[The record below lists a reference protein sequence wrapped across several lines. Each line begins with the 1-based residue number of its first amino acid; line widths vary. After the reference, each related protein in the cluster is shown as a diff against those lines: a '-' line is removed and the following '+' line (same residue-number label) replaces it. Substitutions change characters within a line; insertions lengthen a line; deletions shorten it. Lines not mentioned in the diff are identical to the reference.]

1 MSIFIALTYHSE
13 DELQDLDITKHKV
26 LDRKRRDLSSQTD
39 NNEESNIK
47 TEHIENEPQVDTDKR
62 IEKRSNDE
70 KTKVASSLDD
80 VSELLEG
87 SENSDDVQR
96 RTRQL
101 RPSIISSPWRISS
114 SRAVNFAPSQQN
126 SFGSSFN
133 GYPSAT
139 SGYLF
144 KSDGRFYPT
153 NPFKSSSDD
162 FQPVISTYS
171 GNNNKNKYNFPSFGS
186 NSGSSSG
193 YVIEPSDR
201 DQEATS
207 KYKQSSKIP
216 SQSSALL
223 PLLYSLESFEPKVK
237 QTTTPPPIESQDNYS
252 YFHLGK
258 SSSSQSQQSQ
268 PQYQDKV
275 KTYAFP
281 ITNNNQQQQHQ
292 QQQQQQPTTTQ
303 RSFVSFNSVGGFFN
317 NNQQQSNQG
326 FLPLKPIQSSG
337 SGGNSNNNN
346 NNKFDKVTPAP
357 IYEGIKSASSYDS
370 RYTTPSPT
378 KNFQSTP
385 HYSSNGFL
393 NNLNFNNNN
402 KNSASIFNF
411 GIDNAKEREKQHEEK
426 VVEITTKKQT
436 YKQQYPIPTS
446 TPKYIQSYTTP
457 NQLFDVD
464 KFIAELRETQRLQNF
479 NKNIQQQQPIY
490 KISNN
495 TKTQSVLS
503 FGSNNNNKT
512 PNIRYQYFTSSTA
525 APDDDE
531 YYEDDEEVEPTYDN
545 GANLSK
551 FKLQNDKVNINN
563 NNRDN
568 YSSHTLNKKPNLIS
582 SNAAPYDDDEYYE
595 EYEDDD
601 DDYKILPP
609 PINKPKYTPMT
620 ETMAPRPINVTT
632 LRPYYVSGQ
641 TFSTPSPISST
652 IPSIIKFPDDVF
664 QAIRPFTSL
673 SPKVI
678 YNNGNKI
685 ALKPVNHLSGSYD
698 ITKATTKALSTTT
711 IRPTIRTTT
720 TTSSTTERTTTRKT
734 KINKIITKATTTAA
748 KKQQQVTSTTIK
760 PTRTAT
766 TTKRK
771 LYTSKSNV
779 RGNLRFKPSTKRPT
793 DLTRLEI
800 DEKLPNR

>member
-1 MSIFIALTYHSE
+1 MSISIALTHHSE

-26 LDRKRRDLSSQTD
+26 LDRKRRDLSSLTD
-39 NNEESNIK
+39 SNEESKLK
-47 TEHIENEPQVDTDKR
+47 TEHLENESETETDSTKR
-62 IEKRSNDE
+62 IEKRSNDDE
-70 KTKVASSLDD
+70 THVASLDE
-80 VSELLEG
+80 VSEILEG

-101 RPSIISSPWRISS
+101 RPSIISSPWRISNG
-114 SRAVNFAPSQQN
+114 RAVSYSPSHQN
-126 SFGSSFN
+126 SFGSSFS
-133 GYPSAT
+133 GFPSAQ
-139 SGYLF
+139 SGFLY

-153 NPFKSSSDD
+153 NPFKTSSDD
-162 FQPVISTYS
+162 FSPVISTYS
-171 GNNNKNKYNFPSFGS
+171 GNNNKNKYNFQSFGS

-193 YVIEPSDR
+193 YAYESSDR
-201 DQEATS
+201 DQEATP

-223 PLLYSLESFEPKVK
+223 PLIYSLESFEPKAK
-237 QTTTPPPIESQDNYS
+237 QITTSPPIESQDNYS

-258 SSSSQSQQSQ
+258 SSSSQQQQ
-268 PQYQDKV
+268 HQQQHQQYQDKV

-281 ITNNNQQQQHQ
+281 ITN
-292 QQQQQQPTTTQ
+292 QQPQQTTTQ

-326 FLPLKPIQSSG
+326 FSPLKSLQSSSSG
-337 SGGNSNNNN
+337 SNNSNKSN
-346 NNKFDKVTPAP
+346 KVTPAP

-370 RYTTPSPT
+370 RYTSPAPI
-378 KNFQSTP
+378 KKSQSTP

-393 NNLNFNNNN
+393 NNLSFN
-402 KNSASIFNF
+402 KNTATVFNF
-411 GIDNAKEREKQHEEK
+411 GIDSAKEREKQREEK
-426 VVEITTKKQT
+426 VVEITTKKQS
-436 YKQQYPIPTS
+436 YKQQQYPIPTS

-464 KFIAELRETQRLQNF
+464 KFIAELRETQRLQNGKNVGNF
-479 NKNIQQQQPIY
+479 GGNLSPHHNIQQQQSIY
-490 KISNN
+490 KI
-495 TKTQSVLS
+495 
-503 FGSNNNNKT
+503 NNNKT
-512 PNIRYQYFTSSTA
+512 QSQLLNKTPTIRYQYFTSPSPSSTTA
-525 APDDDE
+525 SPDE
-531 YYEDDEEVEPTYDN
+531 YYYDDENEEVVSTYDN

-551 FKLQNDKVNINN
+551 LKVQNDKVNSNK
-563 NNRDN
+563 DN

-582 SNAAPYDDDEYYE
+582 SNAAPYDDDEYYDD
-595 EYEDDD
+595 YEDEEEEF
-601 DDYKILPP
+601 KFLPP

-673 SPKVI
+673 SPKT
-678 YNNGNKI
+678 YSNNNANKFI
-685 ALKPVNHLSGSYD
+685 KTNHLSGSYD
-698 ITKATTKALSTTT
+698 FTKGTTTPIPHSTTKLTTKIPIT
-711 IRPTIRTTT
+711 IT
-720 TTSSTTERTTTRKT
+720 TTERTTTRKT
-734 KINKIITKATTTAA
+734 KLKIITKATTAG
-748 KKQQQVTSTTIK
+748 KKQQVTSTTVK
-760 PTRTAT
+760 PTRAAVT
-766 TTKRK
+766 TTRRK
-771 LYTSKSNV
+771 LYTSKANN
-779 RGNLRFKPSTKRPT
+779 RGTLRFKPTTKRP

>member
-1 MSIFIALTYHSE
+1 MSISIALTHYSE

-26 LDRKRRDLSSQTD
+26 LDRKRRDLSSLTD
-39 NNEESNIK
+39 SNEESKIK
-47 TEHIENEPQVDTDKR
+47 TEHLENESEKETDGTSKR
-62 IEKRSNDE
+62 VEKRSNDDE
-70 KTKVASSLDD
+70 THVASLDE
-80 VSELLEG
+80 VSEILEG

-101 RPSIISSPWRISS
+101 RPSIISSPWRISNG
-114 SRAVNFAPSQQN
+114 RAVNFAPSHQN
-126 SFGSSFN
+126 SFGSSFS
-133 GYPSAT
+133 GFPSAQ
-139 SGYLF
+139 SGFLY

-153 NPFKSSSDD
+153 NPFKTSSDD
-162 FQPVISTYS
+162 FTPVISTYS
-171 GNNNKNKYNFPSFGS
+171 GNNNKNKFNFQSFGS

-193 YVIEPSDR
+193 YAYESSDR
-201 DQEATS
+201 DQEATP

-223 PLLYSLESFEPKVK
+223 PLIYSLESFEPKAK

-258 SSSSQSQQSQ
+258 GSSSSSQIQQHQQQQQQS
-268 PQYQDKV
+268 YQDKV

-281 ITNNNQQQQHQ
+281 VTNQQPQQ
-292 QQQQQQPTTTQ
+292 TTTQ

-326 FLPLKPIQSSG
+326 FLPLKPIQSSSSSGG
-337 SGGNSNNNN
+337 SGSNNNN
-346 NNKFDKVTPAP
+346 NSNKVTPAP

-370 RYTTPSPT
+370 RYTSPAPI
-378 KNFQSTP
+378 KKSQSTP
-385 HYSSNGFL
+385 QYSSNGFL
-393 NNLNFNNNN
+393 NNLNFN
-402 KNSASIFNF
+402 KNAASVFNF
-411 GIDNAKEREKQHEEK
+411 GIDSAKEREKQREEK
-426 VVEITTKKQT
+426 VIEITTKKQS
-436 YKQQYPIPTS
+436 YKQQQYPIPTS

-464 KFIAELRETQRLQNF
+464 KFIAELRQTQRLQNV
-479 NKNIQQQQPIY
+479 KNIANIGGNLSPHNIQSQQQHSVF
-490 KISNN
+490 KI
-495 TKTQSVLS
+495 
-503 FGSNNNNKT
+503 NNNKT
-512 PNIRYQYFTSSTA
+512 QSFLLNKTPNVQYQYFTSPSPSSTTA
-525 APDDDE
+525 SPDE
-531 YYEDDEEVEPTYDN
+531 YYYDDDDEEVEPTYDN

-551 FKLQNDKVNINN
+551 LKVQSDKVNSNK
-563 NNRDN
+563 DN

-582 SNAAPYDDDEYYE
+582 SNAATYDDDEYYE
-595 EYEDDD
+595 DYEDEEEEF
-601 DDYKILPP
+601 KFLPP

-673 SPKVI
+673 SPKI
-678 YNNGNKI
+678 YPNGNNANKI
-685 ALKPVNHLSGSYD
+685 IKTNHLSGSYD
-698 ITKATTKALSTTT
+698 ITKGTTTTQIPYTTTKLTTKAPKT
-711 IRPTIRTTT
+711 
-720 TTSSTTERTTTRKT
+720 STTERTTTRKT
-734 KINKIITKATTTAA
+734 KLKIITKATTAG
-748 KKQQQVTSTTIK
+748 KKQQVTSTTVK
-760 PTRTAT
+760 PTRTAVT
-766 TTKRK
+766 TTRRK
-771 LYTSKSNV
+771 LYTSKSNN
-779 RGNLRFKPSTKRPT
+779 RGTLRFKPSTKRP